1 MGSGGVG
8 LARSTS
14 LLTGPIFTLRK
25 ICYANFYKT
34 VDNWE
39 TSMLIIPYPTT
50 SCLLNGLTPFHT
62 CSQVDM
68 KRYTVSNL
76 ADRDTCSLTKFSV
89 LVLFKF
95 SSTSFF
101 TGNFPSCLSEAVCFF
116 LFWYWALFLLLCSSG
131 RILLS
136 KVKVNMDR
144 GVPIVTSLF
153 INN

>member
-1 MGSGGVG
+1 MLTFIRQCRHIERQVC
-8 LARSTS
+8 
-14 LLTGPIFTLRK
+14 LLFPTL
-25 ICYANFYKT
+25 
-34 VDNWE
+34 
-39 TSMLIIPYPTT
+39 P
-50 SCLLNGLTPFHT
+50 LNGLTLFHT
-62 CSQVDM
+62 CNQVEKIFRTSLIEISLHMDS
-68 KRYTVSNL
+68 Y
-76 ADRDTCSLTKFSV
+76 SLTKFSV

-116 LFWYWALFLLLCSSG
+116 LFWYWALFLRLCSSG